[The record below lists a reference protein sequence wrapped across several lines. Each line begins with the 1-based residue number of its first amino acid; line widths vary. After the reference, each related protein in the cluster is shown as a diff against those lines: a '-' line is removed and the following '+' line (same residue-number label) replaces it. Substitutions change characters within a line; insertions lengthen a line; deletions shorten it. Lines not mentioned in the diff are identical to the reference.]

1 MPLTDAPND
10 TDTDTDTDIAINIS
24 KAGHSPVKSG
34 DAKGLHLAVPSSG
47 SKQWR
52 CKCRI
57 DDK

>member
-1 MPLTDAPND
+1 MPLTDTPND
-10 TDTDTDTDIAINIS
+10 TDTDTDFAINRS